1 MTDINHPVCVSS
13 LPLSFFFI
21 CNLAARLSE
30 GRRKKARIDLVFL
43 QRGKEGKTRQKE
55 GKGSDVFG
63 NTEVESCS
71 ISRTLLISGRDLGV
85 KHLVS
90 SQGRGIKGEEEE
102 HRGLKRRGMDPD
114 CR

>member
-43 QRGKEGKTRQKE
+43 QRGKEIEAAACSWRAE
-55 GKGSDVFG
+55 GTG
-63 NTEVESCS
+63 VEN
-71 ISRTLLISGRDLGV
+71 
-85 KHLVS
+85 
-90 SQGRGIKGEEEE
+90 
-102 HRGLKRRGMDPD
+102 GLRPSLDI
-114 CR
+114 CVL